1 MNSVALQITQ
11 ETERLIFQQLAGQ
24 ITQHIP
30 ANAITQ
36 NETPLHPALM
46 LEPHTKQD
54 AKKEEAKEE
63 IARPLVDDLRKKAA
77 KSSDLGSSG
86 R

>member
-1 MNSVALQITQ
+1 MNSVALQVTQ
-11 ETERLIFQQLAGQ
+11 ETEHLIFQQLAGQ

-36 NETPLHPALM
+36 KDTPLHPALM
-46 LEPHTKQD
+46 LEPHTRQD
-54 AKKEEAKEE
+54 TKKEEAKEE
-63 IARPLVDDLRKKAA
+63 ITRPLVDNVRKKEA
-77 KSSDLGSSG
+77 KSSDLGSSS